1 MHNFSGESFSLHKIT
16 LLIYIFYLIVKV
28 INTFIVYIFSCIS
41 CMLIPLTTAIKDIL
55 LGDGAKVHNLLLE
68 IYLRE
73 NSKEYSFVVNYD
85 VLIITNI

>member
-1 MHNFSGESFSLHKIT
+1 
-16 LLIYIFYLIVKV
+16 
-28 INTFIVYIFSCIS
+28 
-41 CMLIPLTTAIKDIL
+41 MLIPLTTAIKDIL